1 MQDDAYQKLRE
12 TSKNSSNGNPKVD
25 LKGRP
30 VR

>member
-12 TSKNSSNGNPKVD
+12 SAKSKSNGNPKVD

-30 VR
+30 IR